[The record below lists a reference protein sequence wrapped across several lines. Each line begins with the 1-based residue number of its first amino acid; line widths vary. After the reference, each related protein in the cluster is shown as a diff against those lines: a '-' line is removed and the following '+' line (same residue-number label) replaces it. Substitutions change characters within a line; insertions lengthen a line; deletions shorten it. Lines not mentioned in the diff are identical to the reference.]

1 MKKFGIS
8 LNNLK
13 DHVFYECI
21 LQGSKVA
28 VKHKFKDFYGG
39 EETKNWKEDFMSD
52 VYDSRRIEYHG
63 EVFYTHYATSQV
75 NVICYVFHGGYV
87 YSFDSYFSDCEIFE
101 EILERPYAMI

>member
-1 MKKFGIS
+1 MKKFAIS

-28 VKHKFKDFYGG
+28 VKHKFKDFYGA

-52 VYDSRRIEYHG
+52 IHDSRRIEYRG
-63 EVFYTHYATSQV
+63 EVLYTHYAAQM
-75 NVICYVFHGGYV
+75 ICYVFHGGYV
-87 YSFDSYFSDCEIFE
+87 YTFDSYFSDCEIFE
-101 EILERPYAMI
+101 EILESLHATI